1 MDAAGIEARL
11 KALEEH
17 LAFIREEMV
26 QARARRL
33 EAKELK
39 EDLSRVAKDA
49 FDSTVV
55 ELEEVAPFVETG
67 DFLHLGKKILRN
79 VRNLSRLFER
89 LEGAVDFF
97 EDFKP
102 LGKEAFGDVL
112 ARLDE
117 MEKKGYF
124 ALLSGVVEV
133 FDALAAHFTPERLR
147 LLARMVPDL
156 AALLEEAA
164 GAGAL
169 ADIRL
174 AMRAWNEGRRG
185 KPRSLLGV
193 LLGIRSPA
201 VRRSM
206 TGWLEA
212 LEAMG
217 GGDGAGEEKREK
229 KG

>member
-1 MDAAGIEARL
+1 MEKDGMEREGIESRL
-11 KALEEH
+11 KAMEED
-17 LAFIREEMV
+17 LAFIKEEMI
-26 QARARRL
+26 RARERRQ
-33 EAKELK
+33 EARELK
-39 EDLSRVAKDA
+39 EDLSRIAKDA
-49 FDSTVV
+49 FDTAVV

-102 LGKEAFGDVL
+102 LGKEIFGDVL
-112 ARLDE
+112 AKLDE

-124 ALLSGVVEV
+124 VLLAGMAGIL
-133 FDALAAHFTPERLR
+133 DAAASQFTPERLET
-147 LLARMVPDL
+147 LARALPEL

-164 GAGAL
+164 EGGAL
-169 ADIRL
+169 KDMRRAL
-174 AMRAWNEGRRG
+174 AAWNEGRKG

-193 LLGIRSPA
+193 LVGIRSPA

-206 TGWLEA
+206 TGWLNA

-217 GGDGAGEEKREK
+217 EENENP
-229 KG
+229 